1 MLYPVR
7 NTADAR
13 AMLYPVRN
21 TADVTAIC
29 SNLADIGEVE
39 MAVLDV
45 PQLDT
50 PILCPLLLL
59 RHCQCLADILNC
71 LPFSYFLGLD
81 YISPELDMFG
91 RILLEPEC
99 FELTD

>member
-1 MLYPVR
+1 
-7 NTADAR
+7 
-13 AMLYPVRN
+13 MLYPVRN

-50 PILCPLLLL
+50 FILFLLLLLL
-59 RHCQCLADILNC
+59 RYCQCLADLVNC
-71 LPFSYFLGLD
+71 LPLCFFLGLD
-81 YISPELDMFG
+81 DFSPELDMLG
-91 RILLEPEC
+91 
-99 FELTD
+99 